1 MLNKDSAICIRAID
15 YSETSQIVTFFTRAG
30 GKIDAIAKGSKR
42 PKSSFDG
49 PIEIFSHGKI
59 VFADSAKGKLATLTE
74 FEQRLGFAG
83 LCSNLYVL
91 NCASLGAE
99 LLNSFTH
106 EHDPHPELFDSFLLF
121 LDNCNQSANKPRD
134 AMALLILFELT
145 LLKEAGLR
153 PVIDSCV
160 NCGSTYKA
168 GWPETYF
175 SSVANGLICRDCEAH
190 FPDRLRLSEPVAN
203 CLANLKRIADADK
216 KVLLEIEKIL
226 IVHITELLG
235 RPPKLARY
243 VLNF

>member
-15 YSETSQIVTFFTRAG
+15 YSETSQIVTFFTRGG

-42 PKSSFDG
+42 PKSAFDG

-59 VFADSAKGKLATLTE
+59 VFADSSKGKLATLTE
-74 FEQRLGFAG
+74 FEQRPSFAG

-91 NCASLGAE
+91 NCVSLGAE

-106 EHDPHPELFDSFLLF
+106 DHDPHPELFESFLLF
-121 LDNCNQSANKPRD
+121 LENCNQSANKPRD
-134 AMALLILFELT
+134 VMALLVLFQLS

-160 NCGSTYKA
+160 NCGSSFNSN
-168 GWPETYF
+168 WPQSYF
-175 SSVANGLICRDCEAH
+175 SSVANGIICRDCEAH
-190 FPDRLRLSEPVAN
+190 FPDRLRLSEPVAK
-203 CLANLKRIADADK
+203 CLANLKRIAEADK

-235 RPPKLARY
+235 RPPKLASY
-243 VLNF
+243 VLKF

>member
-1 MLNKDSAICIRAID
+1 MLNKDSVICIRAID
-15 YSETSQIVTFFTRAG
+15 YSETSQIVTFFTRGG

-42 PKSSFDG
+42 PKSAFDG

-59 VFADSAKGKLATLTE
+59 VFADSSKGKLATLTE
-74 FEQRLGFAG
+74 FEQQPGFAG
-83 LCSNLYVL
+83 FCSNLYVL
-91 NCASLGAE
+91 NCVSLGAE

-106 EHDPHPELFDSFLLF
+106 DHDPHPELFDSFLLF
-121 LDNCNQSANKPRD
+121 LDNCNQSANNPRD
-134 AMALLILFELT
+134 AMALLVIFQLT

-160 NCGSTYKA
+160 NCGSSFNSN
-168 GWPETYF
+168 WPQSYF
-175 SSVANGLICRDCEAH
+175 SSAANGIICSDCESH

-203 CLANLKRIADADK
+203 CLANLKRIGDADK

-243 VLNF
+243 VLNI

>member
-15 YSETSQIVTFFTRAG
+15 YSETSQIVTFFTRGG

-42 PKSSFDG
+42 PKSAFDG
-49 PIEIFSHGKI
+49 PIEVFSHGKI
-59 VFADSAKGKLATLTE
+59 AFADSSKGKLATLTE
-74 FEQRLGFAG
+74 FEQQPGFAG

-106 EHDPHPELFDSFLLF
+106 EHDPHPELFDSFLMF
-121 LDNCNQSANKPRD
+121 LDNSNQSANKPRD
-134 AMALLILFELT
+134 AITLLILFQLT
-145 LLKEAGLR
+145 LLKEAGFR

-160 NCGSTYKA
+160 NCGSSFKA
-168 GWPETYF
+168 NWPQSYF
-175 SSVANGLICRDCEAH
+175 SSVANGIICRDCETH
-190 FPDRLRLSEPVAN
+190 FPDRMRLSEPVAN
-203 CLANLKRIADADK
+203 CMANLKLIGDVDK
-216 KVLLEIEKIL
+216 KVLLEIEKLL

-243 VLNF
+243 VLNI

>member
-1 MLNKDSAICIRAID
+1 MINKDSAICIRAID
-15 YSETSQIVTFFTRAG
+15 YSETSQIVTFFTRRG

-49 PIEIFSHGKI
+49 PIEVFSHGKI
-59 VFADSAKGKLATLTE
+59 AYSDSSKAKLATLTE
-74 FEQRLGFAG
+74 FEQEPCFAG

-91 NCASLGAE
+91 NCASFGSE

-106 EHDPHPELFDSFLLF
+106 EHDPHPELFDSFLQF
-121 LDNCNQSANKPRD
+121 LDNCNQSADKPLD
-134 AMALLILFELT
+134 AIALLILFQLS
-145 LLKEAGLR
+145 LLKEAGFR

-160 NCGSTYKA
+160 NCSISFNSN
-168 GWPETYF
+168 WPQIYF
-175 SSVANGLICRDCEAH
+175 SSASNGLICRDCEAH
-190 FPDRLRLSEPVAN
+190 FPDRMRLSEPVAN
-203 CLANLKRIADADK
+203 CLANLKRIGDADK

-243 VLNF
+243 VLNI

>member
-1 MLNKDSAICIRAID
+1 MLKKDSAICIRAID
-15 YSETSQIVTFFTRAG
+15 YSETSQIVTFFTRGG

-59 VFADSAKGKLATLTE
+59 AYTDSSKSKLATLTE
-74 FEQRLGFAG
+74 FEQRPSFSG

-91 NCASLGAE
+91 NCVSLGSE

-106 EHDPHPELFDSFLLF
+106 DHDPHPELFDSFLLF
-121 LDNCNQSANKPRD
+121 LDNCNQSANKPRE
-134 AMALLILFELT
+134 AIALLILFELS
-145 LLKEAGLR
+145 LLKEAGFR

-160 NCGSTYKA
+160 NCKSSFNSN
-168 GWPETYF
+168 WPQSYF
-175 SSVANGLICRDCEAH
+175 SSVANGIICRDCEAH
-190 FPDRLRLSEPVAN
+190 FPDRMRLSEPVAN
-203 CLANLKRIADADK
+203 CLANLKRIADADT
-216 KVLLEIEKIL
+216 KVLLEIEKLL

-243 VLNF
+243 VLKL

>member
-1 MLNKDSAICIRAID
+1 MIKKDSAICIRAID

-30 GKIDAIAKGSKR
+30 GKVDAIAKGSKR

-59 VFADSAKGKLATLTE
+59 AYSDSSKAKLATLTE

-99 LLNSFTH
+99 LVNSFTH
-106 EHDPHPELFDSFLLF
+106 EHDPHPELFESFLMF
-121 LDNCNQSANKPRD
+121 LENCDQSADKPGD
-134 AMALLILFELT
+134 AIALLVLFQLT

-160 NCGSTYKA
+160 NCNSSFNSN
-168 GWPETYF
+168 WHQSYF
-175 SSVANGLICRDCEAH
+175 SSTANGIICRDCESH
-190 FPDRLRLSEPVAN
+190 FPDRIRLSEPAAS
-203 CLANLKRIADADK
+203 CLADLKRIGDADK
-216 KVLLEIEKIL
+216 KVLLEIEKLL